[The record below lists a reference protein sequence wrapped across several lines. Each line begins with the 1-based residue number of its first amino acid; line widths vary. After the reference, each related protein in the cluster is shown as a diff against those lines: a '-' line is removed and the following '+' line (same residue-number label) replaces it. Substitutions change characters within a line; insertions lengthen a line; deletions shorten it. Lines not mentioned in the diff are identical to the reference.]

1 MTNKNRLVLGIFKS
15 TVAWELPE
23 LLNVLLFTNDSSE
36 MYQIRYQ
43 EMCESKTDL
52 LLNLKFLVVYKIIN

>member
-1 MTNKNRLVLGIFKS
+1 MTKKKLVLGIFKS

-23 LLNVLLFTNDSSE
+23 LLNVLLFTKDISE
-36 MYQIRYQ
+36 MYQILYQ

-52 LLNLKFLVVYKIIN
+52 LLNLKFLIVYKIIN

>member
-1 MTNKNRLVLGIFKS
+1 MLGIFRS
-15 TVAWELPE
+15 TVAWEMPE
-23 LLNVLLFTNDSSE
+23 QLNVLLFTNDSSE

-52 LLNLKFLVVYKIIN
+52 LLNLKFLIVYKIIN

>member
-1 MTNKNRLVLGIFKS
+1 MTKKTLVLGIFKS

-23 LLNVLLFTNDSSE
+23 LFNVLLFTKDISE
-36 MYQIRYQ
+36 MYQILYQ

-52 LLNLKFLVVYKIIN
+52 LLNLKFLIVYKIIN

>member
-1 MTNKNRLVLGIFKS
+1 VLGIFKS

-23 LLNVLLFTNDSSE
+23 LLNVLLFTKDISE
-36 MYQIRYQ
+36 MYQILYQ

-52 LLNLKFLVVYKIIN
+52 LLNLKFLIVYKIIN